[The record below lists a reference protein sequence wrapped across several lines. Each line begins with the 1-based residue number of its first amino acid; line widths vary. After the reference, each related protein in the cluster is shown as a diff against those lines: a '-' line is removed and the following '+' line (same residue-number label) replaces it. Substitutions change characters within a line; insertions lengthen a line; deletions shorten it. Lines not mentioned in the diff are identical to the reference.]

1 MSQNIAVLGS
11 SISLLSSV
19 VSLKN
24 CQISLFEL
32 EKSGLENIFESDL
45 QNSFEKDIEA
55 KKLEK
60 TEDFENQTYNLLC
73 NQAKKLPNII
83 FVEQKITSIEIEKIM
98 QNDQKKLEQN
108 LKLNLD
114 NSEQIFETPFETL
127 KTDNLVIKNLNSG
140 HSKFAWLN
148 YTQKVSQYLAESWS
162 NFEDLE
168 IDLDK
173 KLKQNESKKRIDLAI
188 LDRENGDFIGV
199 CGIWIDNFEQSLT
212 NNFDAESM
220 QNTKIETQVKNLVM
234 EFWLKESVWNQGY
247 GQEMA
252 LVVYKWL
259 TKNIEF
265 TKITLKIEKNN
276 TFAQKIATNIGGII
290 NKSKSE
296 ISFVKNEKLLNF
308 VEYVVENKTKIE
320 NKNIANLTN
329 LSQEMRAKIN
339 SNNNQN
345 LANNSENMRKTA
357 NKLRKNLFCIR
368 VENSNQKL
376 YFDKIITSFEIWQ
389 SLEARFSKNL
399 QELSPKLVKN
409 TTNNLENQKPNSEEN
424 CPHSLTTSKI
434 EFMDKMA
441 KNGIFL
447 MKNLENEEN
456 KNLSEKTLE
465 QIQIGLET
473 AQKFEL

>member
-11 SISLLSSV
+11 SISLLSSAV
-19 VSLKN
+19 GLEN

-32 EKSGLENIFESDL
+32 QKSSLE
-45 QNSFEKDIEA
+45 NSFEKDIEA

-60 TEDFENQTYNLLC
+60 IQDFEGQTYNLLC
-73 NQAKKLPNII
+73 NQAKKLPNIT

-98 QNDQKKLEQN
+98 QNDQKELEQN
-108 LKLNLD
+108 LKLNLE
-114 NSEQIFETPFETL
+114 NSEQIFEKSFETL
-127 KTDNLVIKNLNSG
+127 KTDNLIIKNLNSG

-148 YTQKVSQYLAESWS
+148 YTQKVSQYLVESWV

-168 IDLDK
+168 RDLDK
-173 KLKQNESKKRIDLAI
+173 KLKQNEMKKRIDLAI
-188 LDRENGDFIGV
+188 LDRENGDFIGICAV
-199 CGIWIDNFEQSLT
+199 WIDNFEQSLT
-212 NNFDAESM
+212 NNFEVAESM
-220 QNTKIETQVKNLVM
+220 QNRKIESQIKNLAM
-234 EFWLKESVWNQGY
+234 DFWLKESVWNQGY

-265 TKITLKIEKNN
+265 AKIILKIEKNN

-290 NKSKSE
+290 NKSKLE
-296 ISFVKNEKLLNF
+296 TSFVKNEKILNF
-308 VEYVVENKTKIE
+308 VEYVVENKAKIE
-320 NKNIANLTN
+320 NKNTANLTN
-329 LSQEMRAKIN
+329 LSQEMSAKVN

-357 NKLRKNLFCIR
+357 NKLRKNLFCITI
-368 VENSNQKL
+368 ENSNQKL

-389 SLEARFSKNL
+389 SLEAKFSKNL
-399 QELSPKLVKN
+399 QELSSSLAKN
-409 TTNNLENQKPNSEEN
+409 ITNNGENQQQNLEEN

-434 EFMDKMA
+434 EFMEKMA

-447 MKNLENEEN
+447 MENLENEEN
-456 KNLSEKTLE
+456 KNLSKKTLQ

-473 AQKFEL
+473 AKKCEL